1 MVLAEFFIPH
11 GHCYLWKPELV
22 GLHIVSD
29 ALTALAY
36 YSIPLTLTYFVAKR
50 RDVPFNWI
58 FLLFGAF
65 IISCG
70 TTHIMEIWTLWHPN
84 YWLSGLLKAFTA
96 VVSLYTAYELVSL
109 LPQALA
115 MPSAAEFEAVKTEVR
130 ERQRAEAA
138 LLREKTHLALAQ
150 KVAHV
155 GSWEFDLAT
164 QEITWSDETFRI
176 YGLAPGQPTP
186 TITEHWQKIHPEDKL
201 VWDKTIDQLA
211 GGKSCELEFRI
222 VRSDGS
228 LRHIFAQGEPI
239 FNADTQVEKLFGTL
253 LDISDRI
260 AAQERERLVGAILW
274 RIRESLELDE
284 ILNTTVT
291 EVRELL
297 QTDRVLIYRFNPDW
311 SGRVAVE
318 SVGADWT
325 AVLDLTIHDPCFGKD
340 YTQLYQQ
347 GRVRAIANIYTA
359 GLTPCHMELFAQ
371 LQATASLTVPILQGE
386 KLWGLLIAHHCRG
399 MRQWQSYEIEL
410 LQQLATQVAIAL
422 QQAELYSRVHSELVE
437 RQRTE
442 QELRE
447 SEQRFRQLAER
458 IHQVFW
464 MISVDRRQMLYVS
477 PAYEEIWQRSCQSLY
492 QDPRS
497 WFDAVHPE
505 DRERVLA
512 LLPQVPQ
519 ENYNLEYRILR
530 PDGSIRW
537 IEARG
542 FPIENERG
550 EVYRI
555 AGICEDIT
563 ERKLAEAEIIRSKD
577 LLESIFNESADAIF
591 LVNPETLLIA
601 DCNQRAVEL
610 FEATSKDE
618 LLSSEGHTLQ
628 KESFTPEELSSIVD
642 ELKLK
647 GFWSRELEYVTKQ
660 GKLFWG
666 NIAAKQI
673 HVACQNMDLVR
684 VTDITERKRAE
695 EALRRSEAREREK
708 ATQLELTL
716 DKLTRTQAQLIQTE
730 KMSSLGRMVAGVAH
744 EINNPVSFIQG
755 NLTPARE
762 YFQDLLSLI
771 ELYQQTYPNP
781 TPEIQHLASEIDLN
795 FLVDDWSKLMDSMQV
810 GAERIQQ
817 IVRSLR
823 NFSRVDESE
832 LKPVDIH
839 EGIDNTLL
847 ILQHRLRSVGVSE
860 AGRDNV
866 PRAEIEVIK
875 DYGQL
880 PLVTCYASQLNQV
893 FMNLLSNA
901 IDAVETQASPRVITI
916 RTSLSQKSKPQ
927 RGVLPVPEVVPAP
940 STVKSQNEMSHV
952 LVQAPDS
959 MPQWVVIRIG
969 DNGPGM
975 SEEVIDK
982 IFDPF
987 FTTKP
992 VGRGTGLGLSIS
1004 YQIVVEKHQGQL
1016 KCVSVP
1022 GQGTELIVEIP
1033 VICNRSGSCNRT
1045 GTCAQRD
1052 CVSKSKVKS

>member
-11 GHCYLWKPELV
+11 GHCYLWKPGLV
-22 GLHIVSD
+22 VLHVVSD

-228 LRHIFAQGEPI
+228 LRHILGQVEPI

-253 LDISDRI
+253 LDISDRR
-260 AAQERERLVGAILW
+260 AAQERERLVGAILL

-325 AVLDLTIHDPCFGKD
+325 AVLDSTIHDPCFGKD

-347 GRVRAIANIYTA
+347 GRIRAIANIYTA
-359 GLTPCHMELFAQ
+359 GLTPCHLELLAQ
-371 LQATASLTVPILQGE
+371 LQVTASLTVPILQGE

-399 MRQWQSYEIEL
+399 MRQWHSYEIEL

-1033 VICNRSGSCNRT
+1033 VICNRSGSCNHT

>member
-1 MVLAEFFIPH
+1 
-11 GHCYLWKPELV
+11 
-22 GLHIVSD
+22 
-29 ALTALAY
+29 
-36 YSIPLTLTYFVAKR
+36 
-50 RDVPFNWI
+50 
-58 FLLFGAF
+58 
-65 IISCG
+65 
-70 TTHIMEIWTLWHPN
+70 
-84 YWLSGLLKAFTA
+84 
-96 VVSLYTAYELVSL
+96 
-109 LPQALA
+109 
-115 MPSAAEFEAVKTEVR
+115 
-130 ERQRAEAA
+130 
-138 LLREKTHLALAQ
+138 
-150 KVAHV
+150 
-155 GSWEFDLAT
+155 
-164 QEITWSDETFRI
+164 
-176 YGLAPGQPTP
+176 
-186 TITEHWQKIHPEDKL
+186 
-201 VWDKTIDQLA
+201 
-211 GGKSCELEFRI
+211 
-222 VRSDGS
+222 
-228 LRHIFAQGEPI
+228 
-239 FNADTQVEKLFGTL
+239 
-253 LDISDRI
+253 
-260 AAQERERLVGAILW
+260 
-274 RIRESLELDE
+274 
-284 ILNTTVT
+284 
-291 EVRELL
+291 
-297 QTDRVLIYRFNPDW
+297 
-311 SGRVAVE
+311 
-318 SVGADWT
+318 
-325 AVLDLTIHDPCFGKD
+325 
-340 YTQLYQQ
+340 
-347 GRVRAIANIYTA
+347 
-359 GLTPCHMELFAQ
+359 
-371 LQATASLTVPILQGE
+371 
-386 KLWGLLIAHHCRG
+386 
-399 MRQWQSYEIEL
+399 
-410 LQQLATQVAIAL
+410 
-422 QQAELYSRVHSELVE
+422 
-437 RQRTE
+437 
-442 QELRE
+442 
-447 SEQRFRQLAER
+447 
-458 IHQVFW
+458 
-464 MISVDRRQMLYVS
+464 
-477 PAYEEIWQRSCQSLY
+477 
-492 QDPRS
+492 
-497 WFDAVHPE
+497 
-505 DRERVLA
+505 
-512 LLPQVPQ
+512 
-519 ENYNLEYRILR
+519 
-530 PDGSIRW
+530 
-537 IEARG
+537 
-542 FPIENERG
+542 
-550 EVYRI
+550 
-555 AGICEDIT
+555 
-563 ERKLAEAEIIRSKD
+563 
-577 LLESIFNESADAIF
+577 
-591 LVNPETLLIA
+591 
-601 DCNQRAVEL
+601 
-610 FEATSKDE
+610 
-618 LLSSEGHTLQ
+618 
-628 KESFTPEELSSIVD
+628 
-642 ELKLK
+642 
-647 GFWSRELEYVTKQ
+647 
-660 GKLFWG
+660 
-666 NIAAKQI
+666 
-673 HVACQNMDLVR
+673 
-684 VTDITERKRAE
+684 
-695 EALRRSEAREREK
+695 
-708 ATQLELTL
+708 
-716 DKLTRTQAQLIQTE
+716 
-730 KMSSLGRMVAGVAH
+730 MVAGVAH